1 MVEYTV
7 DLAGVKNKLL
17 FHNKLVQVLPFPLYY
32 GKNLDA
38 LYDVLVDAHPM
49 WEITFL
55 NCQDAVE
62 SMGDYMANVW
72 MTFAEAIDA
81 GAAVRVV
88 WKR

>member
-38 LYDVLVDAHPM
+38 LYDVLVDAHYFF
-49 WEITFL
+49 IIY
-55 NCQDAVE
+55 
-62 SMGDYMANVW
+62 S
-72 MTFAEAIDA
+72 I
-81 GAAVRVV
+81 
-88 WKR
+88 